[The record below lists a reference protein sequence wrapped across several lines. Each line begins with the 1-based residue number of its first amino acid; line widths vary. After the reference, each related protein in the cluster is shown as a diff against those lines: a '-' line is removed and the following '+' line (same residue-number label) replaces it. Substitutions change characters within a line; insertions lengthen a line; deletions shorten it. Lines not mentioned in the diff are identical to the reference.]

1 MYKDFEQLPLVLSV
15 PEVARVL
22 NLGRDTTYG
31 LVRSGRIRSVRVGR
45 QYRVPKAAG
54 LPVVA
59 DEPLSPA
66 EEEEA
71 RRQMLRAV
79 DSH

>member
-45 QYRVPKAAG
+45 QYRVPKAAV
-54 LPVVA
+54 L
-59 DEPLSPA
+59 EYLSA
-66 EEEEA
+66 
-71 RRQMLRAV
+71 
-79 DSH
+79 

>member
-31 LVRSGRIRSVRVGR
+31 LVRSGRYRSVRVGR
-45 QYRVPKAAG
+45 QYRVPKAA
-54 LPVVA
+54 VM
-59 DEPLSPA
+59 EYLSA
-66 EEEEA
+66 
-71 RRQMLRAV
+71 
-79 DSH
+79 

>member
-15 PEVARVL
+15 PKVARVL

-45 QYRVPKAAG
+45 QYRVPKAA
-54 LPVVA
+54 VM
-59 DEPLSPA
+59 EYLSA
-66 EEEEA
+66 
-71 RRQMLRAV
+71 
-79 DSH
+79 

>member
-1 MYKDFEQLPLVLSV
+1 MSKDFEQLPLVLSV

-45 QYRVPKAAG
+45 QYRVPKAA
-54 LPVVA
+54 VM
-59 DEPLSPA
+59 EYLSA
-66 EEEEA
+66 
-71 RRQMLRAV
+71 
-79 DSH
+79 

>member
-45 QYRVPKAAG
+45 QYRVPK
-54 LPVVA
+54 
-59 DEPLSPA
+59 
-66 EEEEA
+66 
-71 RRQMLRAV
+71 RAV
-79 DSH
+79 MEYLSA

>member
-31 LVRSGRIRSVRVGR
+31 LVRSGRIRSVRVVR
-45 QYRVPKAAG
+45 QYRVPKAA
-54 LPVVA
+54 VM
-59 DEPLSPA
+59 EYLSA
-66 EEEEA
+66 
-71 RRQMLRAV
+71 
-79 DSH
+79 

>member
-1 MYKDFEQLPLVLSV
+1 MQKRLYKDFEQLPLVLSV

-45 QYRVPKAAG
+45 QYRVPKAA
-54 LPVVA
+54 VM
-59 DEPLSPA
+59 EYLSA
-66 EEEEA
+66 
-71 RRQMLRAV
+71 
-79 DSH
+79 

>member
-45 QYRVPKAAG
+45 QYRVPKAA
-54 LPVVA
+54 VM
-59 DEPLSPA
+59 EYLSA
-66 EEEEA
+66 
-71 RRQMLRAV
+71 
-79 DSH
+79 

>member
-31 LVRSGRIRSVRVGR
+31 LVRSGRIRSVGR
-45 QYRVPKAAG
+45 QYRVPKAA
-54 LPVVA
+54 VM
-59 DEPLSPA
+59 EYLSA
-66 EEEEA
+66 
-71 RRQMLRAV
+71 
-79 DSH
+79 

>member
-31 LVRSGRIRSVRVGR
+31 LVRVGR
-45 QYRVPKAAG
+45 QYRVPKAA
-54 LPVVA
+54 VM
-59 DEPLSPA
+59 EYLSA
-66 EEEEA
+66 
-71 RRQMLRAV
+71 
-79 DSH
+79 